1 MSNPLADSTA
11 KTRPAA
17 AVKTTTRPP
26 PHRRA
31 GGKAASAQAGERA
44 ASEQWEAE
52 LLELG
57 RAFRRVLG
65 NVRRMRGRD
74 THLLA
79 DEVSHAQMELL
90 VELSEHG
97 PMSAGELA
105 QAAQL
110 TPATVTQMLDH
121 LAASGHVQR
130 TRSDSD
136 RRVVVSRLTPQG
148 ERRVAAKRRLW
159 QQRWQGTLADVGV
172 EELRVATRVL
182 DRLSAV
188 FEDAPEG
195 GGCGA
200 GK

>member
-1 MSNPLADSTA
+1 MTRLGADSTA
-11 KTRPAA
+11 KERPAA
-17 AVKTTTRPP
+17 AVRTATKP
-26 PHRRA
+26 RRRTA
-31 GGKAASAQAGERA
+31 AKASR
-44 ASEQWEAE
+44 EQWEAE

-57 RAFRRVLG
+57 RAFRRVFRGL
-65 NVRRMRGRD
+65 RRMRGRD

-90 VELSEHG
+90 IELSEHG

-121 LAASGHVQR
+121 LAACGHVR
-130 TRSDSD
+130 RARSDSD

-148 ERRVAAKRRLW
+148 ERRVAAKRELW
-159 QQRWQGTLADVGV
+159 QRRWQTILADVDA
-172 EELRVATRVL
+172 EELRVTTRVL

-188 FEDAPEG
+188 FEDPPPEHG
-195 GGCGA
+195 RAA
-200 GK
+200 GS

>member
-1 MSNPLADSTA
+1 MPRLSADSTA
-11 KTRPAA
+11 KDRPAA
-17 AVKTTTRPP
+17 AVKTATKPRR
-26 PHRRA
+26 RRA
-31 GGKAASAQAGERA
+31 GAAAR
-44 ASEQWEAE
+44 EQWETE

-57 RAFRRVLG
+57 RAFRRVFRS
-65 NVRRMRGRD
+65 VRRMRGRD
-74 THLLA
+74 THLLG

-90 VELSEHG
+90 IELSEHG

-121 LAASGHVQR
+121 LAASGHVRR

-148 ERRVAAKRRLW
+148 KRRVAAKRELW
-159 QQRWQGTLADVGV
+159 QRRWQTVLADVDA
-172 EELRVATRVL
+172 EELRIATRVL

-188 FEDAPEG
+188 FEDAPCDGE
-195 GGCGA
+195 
-200 GK
+200 K